1 MAEMKVNR
9 IVSHV
14 SKVIYE
20 WFLWLTGSSLA
31 MKVQRSDSL
40 ARFLKQRPQQ
50 EELVQR
56 HIIPTETEQQR
67 LNHRQQIGA
76 TLNRSENSLAVFEL
90 LLSRV
95 SLQRIGGGFIVSDTS
110 EKYQRR
116 LHWFSPRGPVQ
127 PMDPSPGSRPSG
139 SQCSLL
145 SSLPEGQCSPLLSV
159 MPIIFKIQLK
169 MPFHRLYSNCAR
181 VILSSY
187 CNLSWLLA
195 TLPPPHPAVFWWL
208 AVYI

>member
-1 MAEMKVNR
+1 MCVPLFWPFCETVSTAAEMAEMKVNR

-110 EKYQRR
+110 TAVSQRASAAHGSVPGEPS
-116 LHWFSPRGPVQ
+116 LGESVQPIEQSPRGPVQ
-127 PMDPSPGSRPSG
+127 PFA
-139 SQCSLL
+139 L
-145 SSLPEGQCSPLLSV
+145 SYANN
-159 MPIIFKIQLK
+159 I
-169 MPFHRLYSNCAR
+169 
-181 VILSSY
+181 
-187 CNLSWLLA
+187 
-195 TLPPPHPAVFWWL
+195 
-208 AVYI
+208 

>member
-1 MAEMKVNR
+1 MCVPLFWPFWLSSRGCTESVHPLDESQIVVCFNWLFCETVSTAAEMAEMKVNR

-110 EKYQRR
+110 TAVSQRASAA
-116 LHWFSPRGPVQ
+116 HGAVPRGV
-127 PMDPSPGSRPSG
+127 SAA
-139 SQCSLL
+139 
-145 SSLPEGQCSPLLSV
+145 
-159 MPIIFKIQLK
+159 
-169 MPFHRLYSNCAR
+169 Y
-181 VILSSY
+181 
-187 CNLSWLLA
+187 
-195 TLPPPHPAVFWWL
+195 
-208 AVYI
+208 